1 MEKYSVALSPRV
13 KEELKSIYKSRNKR
27 LIKKIETLIKELS
40 EHPQTGTGKPEQ
52 LKGVEG
58 YGQGELT
65 KRIDWFT

>member
-27 LIKKIETLIKELS
+27 VIKKIETLIKELS

-58 YGQGELT
+58 V
-65 KRIDWFT
+65 